1 MSEEDRSGAG
11 VAEIQVVGQLCVDL
25 RPVLGSSRLAGPGE
39 LAVVGPMVIT
49 LGGAVGNC
57 GRVLADLGVDASL
70 SGCIGD
76 DQLGTMAR
84 RLLQNRHQNV
94 DLVVSPELSTS
105 YSLVVE
111 PTGVDRSFWHH
122 TGANLAFTGEC
133 AVTATRLL
141 HYGYPSL
148 TPAMCADAGEPIVRL
163 FGRAHRRGV
172 ATSLD
177 LSFVAEGSP
186 VRDVDWEALLRTA
199 LPCSDVFCPSW
210 DDLVSCLGL
219 PVDPDDAY
227 VAEWAERFLEWGAG
241 IVLVTLGGRGTYLR
255 VGAADRLEALS
266 PCRIAAAEWVGTAL
280 WQVPEVLAAVTT
292 TNGAGDAYK
301 AAFLSRLVRGD
312 GPQDCLTFA
321 GDVVAR
327 YLTGRPLVD
336 SPH

>member
-1 MSEEDRSGAG
+1 MSKEGSSGAG

-25 RPVLGSSRLAGPGE
+25 RPVLGSRLAGPGE
-39 LAVVGPMVIT
+39 LAVVGPMIIT

-70 SGCIGD
+70 AGCIGD
-76 DQLGTMAR
+76 DELGEMAR
-84 RLLQNRHQNV
+84 RLLQARHRNV
-94 DLVVSPELSTS
+94 DLVVSPRYATS

-111 PTGVDRSFWHH
+111 PAGVDRSFWHH
-122 TGANLAFTGEC
+122 TGANMAFTGEC
-133 AVTATRLL
+133 AVTARRLL

-148 TPAMCADAGEPIVRL
+148 TPAMCAEGGEPIRRL
-163 FGRAHRRGV
+163 FDRAHRQGV

-177 LSFVAEGSP
+177 LSFVADDSP
-186 VRDVDWEALLRTA
+186 VREVDWEALLRAA
-199 LPCSDVFCPSW
+199 LPRSDVFCPSW
-210 DDLVSCLGL
+210 DDLVSCLGV
-219 PVDPDDAY
+219 PIEPTDAY

-241 IVLVTLGGRGTYLR
+241 IILVTLGGRGTYLR
-255 VGAADRLEALS
+255 VGSADRLEAFT
-266 PCRIAAAEWVGTAL
+266 PCRIVPAAWAGTAL

-312 GPQDCLTFA
+312 APQACLTFA

-327 YLTGRPLVD
+327 YLTGRSLTG
-336 SPH
+336 SRH